1 MNDCA
6 LLLWNHKVSEVL
18 LCNILKEKLC
28 KFTNLEYVEVAG
40 HVSSECQGSTVYVIL
55 WFYVFY
61 GLCAIVVNSYRV
73 LGKYYAFD
81 KYFTYTK
88 SFNLH

>member
-40 HVSSECQGSTVYVIL
+40 HVSSECQGSTVYAIL
-55 WFYVFY
+55 
-61 GLCAIVVNSYRV
+61 
-73 LGKYYAFD
+73 
-81 KYFTYTK
+81 
-88 SFNLH
+88 